1 MEATS
6 CLFTSMVEDL
16 NLGKP
21 RTNPASGQSGTQT
34 RDRRIACP
42 TSWPLDRAYMG
53 RQTVGKS
60 NMLVSTRKK
69 FSRSFFFRFTN
80 ISLFDS
86 LCRLRM
92 RSIGIDFAE

>member
-60 NMLVSTRKK
+60 KKDPFFSVSQT
-69 FSRSFFFRFTN
+69 FL
-80 ISLFDS
+80 SLIPS
-86 LCRLRM
+86 AG
-92 RSIGIDFAE
+92 SV